1 MKIDCCSACSSGL
14 TAISLIFSFH
24 IHILRAMGQSRRDF
38 LRKASALAAYG
49 LLQPFAGSA
58 SAQNEP
64 RWRIQR
70 GRTDYVFEVGNANQ
84 PLVDVN
90 ADKRIIPA
98 SMTKIL
104 TLSIAAEEVAKGNL
118 DPEETLRLS
127 LKARQQPAVR
137 SGLRRV
143 RVDDA
148 IHLCAVRSY
157 NDLAFGLAEAIAG
170 TEWDFHRT
178 HMMGMAERIGMQN
191 SEFWNSHGL
200 PKPGVGENLTTAQ
213 DMGRLIEYLIENHS
227 DTFDIFGRENV
238 THPSW
243 RNPLVNTNGLLEGSS
258 SSRAVP
264 TQGVDWGKTG
274 YVNKA
279 GYQIALS
286 CERDGRRLIVI
297 STGHSSAR
305 ARNQHVHDMID
316 AAYDAL
322 PPKLKIVKPPP
333 SVVGEDP
340 FHPYR
345 TTENCPD
352 IICGMR

>member
-1 MKIDCCSACSSGL
+1 
-14 TAISLIFSFH
+14 
-24 IHILRAMGQSRRDF
+24 MGQSRRDF

-58 SAQNEP
+58 SAQEP

-70 GRTDYVFEVGNANQ
+70 GRSDYVFEIGNADS
-84 PLVDVN
+84 PLVNVN

-118 DPEETLRLS
+118 DPERRIHLS
-127 LKARQQPAVR
+127 ALARQQPAVR
-137 SGLRRV
+137 SGLRNV
-143 RVDDA
+143 QVGDA
-148 IHLCAVRSY
+148 INLCAVRSF
-157 NDLAFGLAEAIAG
+157 NDLAFSLAETIAG
-170 TEWDFHRT
+170 TEWDFHRGY
-178 HMMGMAERIGMQN
+178 MMEMVERVGMQN

-213 DMGRLIEYLIENHS
+213 DMGRLIEYLIENEN
-227 DTFDIFGRENV
+227 DTFDIFGRSSIEDP
-238 THPSW
+238 HWSS
-243 RNPLVNTNGLLEGSS
+243 PLVNTNGLLEDSTNS
-258 SSRAVP
+258 TAVP
-264 TQGVDWGKTG
+264 TAGVDWGKTG

-286 CERDGRRLIVI
+286 CEREGRRLIVV
-297 STGHSSAR
+297 STGHTSAS

-316 AAYDAL
+316 AAYKAL
-322 PPKLKIVKPPP
+322 PPLPKPQIVQPPP
-333 SVVGEDP
+333 SVLGEDP

-352 IICGMR
+352 FICGMR

>member
-1 MKIDCCSACSSGL
+1 
-14 TAISLIFSFH
+14 
-24 IHILRAMGQSRRDF
+24 MGQSRRDF

-49 LLQPFAGSA
+49 LLQPFASSA
-58 SAQNEP
+58 SAQEP

-70 GRTDYVFEVGNANQ
+70 GRSDYVFEIGNAAN

-118 DPEETLRLS
+118 DPERRIHLS
-127 LKARQQPAVR
+127 SLARHQPAVR
-137 SGLRRV
+137 SGLRNV
-143 RVDDA
+143 KVDDA
-148 IHLCAVRSY
+148 IHLCAVRSF
-157 NDLAFGLAEAIAG
+157 NDLAFGLAETIAG
-170 TEWDFHRT
+170 TEWDFHRNY
-178 HMMGMAERIGMQN
+178 MMALAERVGMEN

-213 DMGRLIEYLIENHS
+213 DLGRLIEYLIQNED
-227 DTFDIFGRENV
+227 DTFDIFGRNSLSY
-238 THPSW
+238 PAW
-243 RNPLVNTNGLLEGSS
+243 NDPLVNTNGLLEGSTNAT
-258 SSRAVP
+258 AVP

-274 YVNKA
+274 YVAKA
-279 GYQIALS
+279 GFQIALS
-286 CERDGRRLIVI
+286 CEREGRRLIVI
-297 STGHSSAR
+297 STGHSSAH
-305 ARNQHVHDMID
+305 ARNEHVNTMID

-322 PPKLKIVKPPP
+322 PPKLKPQTETAPPP
-333 SVVGEDP
+333 SFMGEDP

-345 TTENCPD
+345 TTDNCPD